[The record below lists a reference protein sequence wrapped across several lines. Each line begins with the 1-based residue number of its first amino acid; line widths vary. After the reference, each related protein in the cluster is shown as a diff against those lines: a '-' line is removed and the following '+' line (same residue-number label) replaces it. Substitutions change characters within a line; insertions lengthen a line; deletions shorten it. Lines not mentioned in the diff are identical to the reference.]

1 MEDIKLIYSDYE
13 EIVLIN
19 HFLSKI
25 TKKNNDIGSFIILDN
40 KLKIKWDNKE
50 ESFIKNEKNSDEIIS
65 YNIIIDKIYIIHETW
80 QDTCILNKDD
90 NFLYREY
97 NKEDNGT
104 YELDYNKLIIYWL
117 KWDAEIF
124 ILNTEDN
131 IFYYNSKKNINN
143 EIMIYH
149 INWND
154 ICIINYKDI
163 YRKSNNEFGEYK
175 IENNIL
181 IIFWEKW
188 ESESFYDLNNN
199 YYHKTLLKF
208 LNYENNEYIINFYN
222 NKIYQL
228 IDFYKECGSIN
239 IIDNTIEI
247 EHLNQLFYYKYDENK
262 IIIFKD
268 YLKNIILVKKFEQ
281 NITINLLNDEF
292 MIDELKGTYNIK
304 DDIIHIYW
312 HDLEIN
318 EIYILNNNK
327 YYYDQYI
334 EISKKELFLLND
346 NLLKYNI
353 NFFYNY
359 LYNEFE
365 KISFIEN
372 NNIFYIIRNDILE
385 KYHLINNYL
394 ILDEIYNKF
403 FKQNNFNINIYKKYN
418 KNLNYLSDDE
428 VYFNWIKNILSD
440 NIYSIESFLNK
451 NSFFN
456 IKGYRDNNYFNNN
469 EESVLHFLNNRLTE
483 YFYSNNNIEIVYD
496 KIKKYDKYIY
506 NSDKKNNIEIYNNIV
521 FIINLDENNNTNI
534 DNILTYLPKNTDIII
549 NIKLENNKLEEYFDN
564 YLIEKI
570 DKLIITKSYNL
581 TNYHILEFINNQ
593 ILNKKNIS
601 SHNIIYINNYYDTFY
616 DDILNMSSNNLNES
630 IILFNNDIDKFIY
643 CIDYNYLYDLLEIVI
658 DVTDIIKIF
667 IFYYIIKKN
676 IYNLANNTFLIS
688 YEILNKIINNNFS
701 KEILILF

>member
-1 MEDIKLIYSDYE
+1 
-13 EIVLIN
+13 
-19 HFLSKI
+19 
-25 TKKNNDIGSFIILDN
+25 
-40 KLKIKWDNKE
+40 
-50 ESFIKNEKNSDEIIS
+50 
-65 YNIIIDKIYIIHETW
+65 
-80 QDTCILNKDD
+80 
-90 NFLYREY
+90 
-97 NKEDNGT
+97 
-104 YELDYNKLIIYWL
+104 
-117 KWDAEIF
+117 
-124 ILNTEDN
+124 
-131 IFYYNSKKNINN
+131 
-143 EIMIYH
+143 
-149 INWND
+149 
-154 ICIINYKDI
+154 
-163 YRKSNNEFGEYK
+163 
-175 IENNIL
+175 
-181 IIFWEKW
+181 
-188 ESESFYDLNNN
+188 
-199 YYHKTLLKF
+199 
-208 LNYENNEYIINFYN
+208 
-222 NKIYQL
+222 
-228 IDFYKECGSIN
+228 
-239 IIDNTIEI
+239 
-247 EHLNQLFYYKYDENK
+247 
-262 IIIFKD
+262 
-268 YLKNIILVKKFEQ
+268 
-281 NITINLLNDEF
+281 